1 MVAEELNP
9 TLSSTDGTTKV
20 ETAPSEA

>member
-9 TLSSTDGTTKV
+9 TLSSADGTTKV